1 MPFDPDQ
8 PAPALREDLRLDEAA
23 NGRDGEPCWM
33 IQDMVVNRFYR
44 IGWLEFECLIRWDRS
59 PAQICA
65 EIGEQTALH
74 PDIEQILDF
83 RRFLERHQLLKPTPE
98 SLARLQHSEGS
109 GGWLT
114 WRWWL
119 HHYLFFR
126 IPLLRPQLMLARL
139 AKRLGWLFTP
149 VTPIVVVLLS
159 VLGIVLVLQQWDTF
173 STDVVESF
181 SAEGL
186 LSFAIALV
194 VAKTLH
200 ELAHALVATRLGL
213 RVAHMG
219 IAFVVLWPMLYTD
232 TGESW
237 KLRSSRQRLA
247 IASAGILCELS
258 LAGLATLG
266 WSLTDPGPLRN
277 ALLYLATTSWVLSL
291 GLNASPFMRF
301 DGYFILSDLLDFP
314 NLHQRASALA
324 RISIRRALLG
334 FDEDW
339 PEPFRASQRRMLVA
353 FEFVTWLYRLV
364 LFLGIAVT
372 VYLFFFKLL
381 GAFLFVVE
389 VTWFILMPVG
399 RELRYWWANR
409 SRIRPGRKLL
419 FGLLAAGF
427 VLLIALPWRTQIHA
441 EGVARTERQ
450 LRVFVP
456 FPARIQT
463 IHRVGQVQADD
474 TLMIM
479 DEPDIAT
486 HMSASEAGIRGYEAR
501 LSGLIADAGGLDQ
514 QAAIRERL
522 RVQYEEAKAAR
533 SEIARLIL
541 HAPFAGKWMDVNPEW
556 RPGQWMSPKEPVG
569 VLVDP
574 SRWQVDAY
582 VRQDDVQRLAPGD
595 DARFYPAGQA
605 APVKGHVLAIDTTRA
620 RQLAHPMLASRY
632 KGPVVVSAD
641 RDTLTPN
648 PPVFHVLVQLDSA
661 PPALWETRGQLQ
673 IDGNRRSL
681 LIEGG
686 THLIAAL
693 VKESGF

>member
-1 MPFDPDQ
+1 MSFDPEL
-8 PAPALREDLRLDEAA
+8 PAPALRQDLRLGEAA
-23 NGRDGEPCWM
+23 SGKDGEPSWM
-33 IQDMVVNRFYR
+33 IQDTVLNRFYR
-44 IGWLEFECLIRWDRS
+44 VGWLEFECLTRWDKP
-59 PAQICA
+59 PAQICK
-65 EIGEQTALH
+65 EITEQTALR
-74 PDIEQILDF
+74 PDLEQILDF
-83 RRFLERHQLLKPTPE
+83 RRFLEQHELLRPTAE
-98 SLARLQHSEGS
+98 ALARLQQRDRGGS
-109 GGWLT
+109 WLT

-126 IPLLRPQLMLARL
+126 IPLLRPQRFLGRL
-139 AKRLGWLFTP
+139 VRWLDWLFTP

-173 STDVVESF
+173 TTAVVESF
-181 SAEGL
+181 STSGL
-186 LSFAIALV
+186 ISFALALV

-266 WSLTDPGPLRN
+266 WALSDPGALRN

-314 NLHQRASALA
+314 NLHIRASALA
-324 RISIRRALLG
+324 RVAIRRTLLG
-334 FDEDW
+334 FEDDW
-339 PEPFRASQRRMLVA
+339 PEPFSASQRRMLIA

-389 VTWFILMPVG
+389 VSWFIMMPIT
-399 RELRYWWANR
+399 RELNFWRVHRN
-409 SRIRPGRKLL
+409 RIRPNRKLL
-419 FGLLAAGF
+419 LGVVAAAF
-427 VLLIALPWRTQIHA
+427 LLLIAVPWRTQIHA

-456 FPARIQT
+456 FPARIKA
-463 IHRVGQVQADD
+463 IHPPGEVRPDD
-474 TLMIM
+474 TLMVM
-479 DEPDIAT
+479 EEPDIAS
-486 HMSASEAGIRGYEAR
+486 HVEGSEAGIRGYEAR
-501 LSGLIADAGGLDQ
+501 LAGLIADAGGLEQ
-514 QAAIRERL
+514 QAATRERL
-522 RVQYEEAKAAR
+522 RVQYEEAQAAR
-533 SEIARLIL
+533 SEIARLVL
-541 HAPFAGKWMDVNPEW
+541 HAPFAGKWMDVDPQW
-556 RPGQWMSPKEPVG
+556 QPGQWINPKEPVG
-569 VLVDP
+569 VLIDP

-582 VRQDDVQRLAPGD
+582 VKQDDVQRLATGD
-595 DARFYPAGQA
+595 GARFYPIGQA
-605 APVKGHVLAIDTTRA
+605 APIAGHVVAIDTTRV
-620 RQLAHPMLASRY
+620 RVLPHPMLASRY
-632 KGPVVVSAD
+632 KGPVTVAAD
-641 RDTLTPN
+641 RDTLIPN
-648 PPVFHVLVQLDSA
+648 PPMFHVLVQLDAA
-661 PPALWETRGQLQ
+661 PPGLWETRGQLQ

-686 THLIAAL
+686 THLVAAL
-693 VKESGF
+693 VRESGF